1 MLYRSTGYGSL
12 QVWIRYLRTGI
23 TFQETYRPSCA
34 VSSSTWKGSAFVI
47 GGGYTWE
54 DVYSEAASRNVI
66 VVGGGT
72 PVCWPRRLPAAFHI
86 VWRSGPDRFAE
97 RRLSRWLDAR
107 RRTQSRN
114 P

>member
-23 TFQETYRPSCA
+23 KFQETYQQSVACSK
-34 VSSSTWKGSAFVI
+34 SSWKGSAFGI

-72 PVCWPRRLPAAFHI
+72 PVC
-86 VWRSGPDRFAE
+86 
-97 RRLSRWLDAR
+97 
-107 RRTQSRN
+107 
-114 P
+114 

>member
-1 MLYRSTGYGSL
+1 M
-12 QVWIRYLRTGI
+12 
-23 TFQETYRPSCA
+23 
-34 VSSSTWKGSAFVI
+34 I

-72 PVCWPRRLPAAFHI
+72 PVCQRSLLPIGFYPF
-86 VWRSGPDRFAE
+86 G
-97 RRLSRWLDAR
+97 LLDL
-107 RRTQSRN
+107 TE